1 MAYEGETDY
10 RYDAADFLRGT
21 HFSRQRFASTPD
33 SDHAHCECCWAK
45 FMAPDVAES
54 DPAIQREGYTAT
66 IDSGNGPVVYW
77 VCDDCFSDLAEP
89 FGWRSD

>member
-1 MAYEGETDY
+1 V
-10 RYDAADFLRGT
+10 AA
-21 HFSRQRFASTPD
+21 PD
-33 SDHAHCECCWAK
+33 SDHDHCECCWAK
-45 FMAPDVAES
+45 FMAPEAPPD

-77 VCDDCFSDLAEP
+77 VCHDCFADLSQP